1 MSKSKEK
8 NSNKAPK
15 SDRFKLQLDYKTII
29 VVRGKEAVDRWLSKF
44 PNAKLLAA

>member
-8 NSNKAPK
+8 NDKAPK
-15 SDRFKLQLDYKTII
+15 SDRFKLQLDYKTVI
-29 VVRGKEAVDRWLSKF
+29 VVRGKEAVQRWLSRF

>member
-8 NSNKAPK
+8 TTNKPSK

-29 VVRGKEAVDRWLSKF
+29 VVRSKEAVERWLSKF
-44 PNAKLLAA
+44 PNAKLLAM